1 MSYTELL
8 SQVPLFSSLEP
19 GDLEQ
24 LSARLRPRRLGA
36 GEVLFHRGDMGTDL
50 YIIHEGEVTIRLSA
64 ADGKEVTLAL
74 LGRGDA
80 FGELSLL
87 DDAPRSTDAVARKD
101 TELLSLQREA
111 FRQFLQERPQVMPK
125 LLAELSQL
133 VRRVTRAVHDASF
146 LDARARLARVLL
158 DLAQSRGRPG
168 AQGVAITSR
177 LTQSELAN
185 LCGLTRESTNRW
197 LRFYARE
204 GLLTYE
210 DGVITLLDPEDL
222 SLNAD

>member
-24 LSARLRPRRLGA
+24 LSTRLRPRRLGA
-36 GEVLFHRGDMGTDL
+36 GEILFHRGDVGTEL
-50 YIIHEGEVTIRLSA
+50 YVIHEGEVTIRLSA
-64 ADGKEVTLAL
+64 ADGKEVTLAM

-80 FGELSLL
+80 FGELALL
-87 DDAPRSTDAVARKD
+87 DDAPRSTDAVARED
-101 TELLSLQREA
+101 TELLSLQREP
-111 FRQFLQERPQVMPK
+111 FRQFLQERPQVLPK
-125 LLAELSQL
+125 LLAELSRL
-133 VRRVTRAVHDASF
+133 VRRVTQTVHDASF

-158 DLAQSRGRPG
+158 DLAQSRGKSG
-168 AQGVAITSR
+168 TQGVAISSR
-177 LTQSELAN
+177 MTQSELAN

-204 GLLTYE
+204 GLLTY
-210 DGVITLLDPEDL
+210 DGGVITLLDPDDL
-222 SLNAD
+222 RLNAD